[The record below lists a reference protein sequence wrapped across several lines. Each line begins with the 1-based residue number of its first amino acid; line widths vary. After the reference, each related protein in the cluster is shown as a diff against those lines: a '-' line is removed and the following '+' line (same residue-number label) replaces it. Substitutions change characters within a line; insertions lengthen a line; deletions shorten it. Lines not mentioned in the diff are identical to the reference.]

1 MNKEL
6 YIKERE
12 LLEKV
17 RSLYSTFNS
26 LREFL
31 NKNEKKFINK
41 KSILALQEI
50 KEYLIILKEQLN
62 KEDKNYKSLQRE
74 LISSC
79 KHELVIKD
87 GYNFVCPIC
96 ESFFGNIIPDDTLL
110 AIDVSKDYKASSKIN
125 STLKEVVY
133 SDKDLIETFLEL
145 LEEIQYENDIRI
157 YRRKL

>member
-31 NKNEKKFINK
+31 NKNEKKFINE

-50 KEYLIILKEQLN
+50 KEYLIN
-62 KEDKNYKSLQRE
+62 
-74 LISSC
+74 
-79 KHELVIKD
+79 
-87 GYNFVCPIC
+87 
-96 ESFFGNIIPDDTLL
+96 
-110 AIDVSKDYKASSKIN
+110 
-125 STLKEVVY
+125 
-133 SDKDLIETFLEL
+133 
-145 LEEIQYENDIRI
+145 
-157 YRRKL
+157 